1 MAVGLEW
8 GTPVTQTATSVDY
21 ALPSGERDYI
31 CNLYYT
37 VKPTSGGTVT
47 GLKLYSSVDG
57 TTFSKITDDETYAA
71 DEVAAVQFDK
81 IPGRFIR
88 LAWTSGVS
96 EAKLVIT

>member
-1 MAVGLEW
+1 MAQSLEIGL
-8 GTPVTQTATSVDY
+8 PVTQTATSSDY
-21 ALPSGERDYI
+21 SLPTGEVRDSY
-31 CNLYYT
+31 NLYYT

-71 DEVAAVQFDK
+71 DEVAAIQFDK